1 MLYCQKQPLNVR
13 PTISHLVQEGN
24 LLMSFDTKERIAITV
39 LSMIRQQPI
48 GKITVQQ
55 IMARTNMKRQ
65 SFYYHF
71 KDIYDV
77 LDWSVRR
84 YFCVPFSYRPEQSF
98 DAWCEQTL
106 TYLSDNQSYARKVA
120 LALGEERVR
129 NLFSPVIQPQVDRLL
144 FHTVEPVLDEDQRIA
159 REIVTRVI
167 MQSFYQLV
175 TDHTKLRV
183 DVQMRNAHALLK
195 VLAP

>member
-1 MLYCQKQPLNVR
+1 
-13 PTISHLVQEGN
+13 
-24 LLMSFDTKERIAITV
+24 MSFDTKERIAITV

-84 YFCVPFSYRPEQSF
+84 YFCVPFSYRQEQSF

-129 NLFSPVIQPQVDRLL
+129 NLFTPVIQPQVDRLL
-144 FHTVEPVLDEDQRIA
+144 FQTVEPVLDEDQRIA
-159 REIVTRVI
+159 RDIVTRVI
-167 MQSFYQLV
+167 MQAFYQIV

-183 DVQMRNAHALLK
+183 DAHMRNVHALLK

>member
-1 MLYCQKQPLNVR
+1 
-13 PTISHLVQEGN
+13 
-24 LLMSFDTKERIAITV
+24 MSFDTKERIAVTV
-39 LSMIRQQPI
+39 LSMIRQHPLS
-48 GKITVQQ
+48 KITVQQ

-120 LALGEERVR
+120 LALGEERIC

-144 FHTVEPVLDEDQRIA
+144 FHSTDPVLDEDQTIA
-159 REIVTRVI
+159 RDIVTRVI
-167 MQSFYQLV
+167 MSTFFQIV
-175 TDHTKLRV
+175 TDHSKIRV
-183 DVQMRNAHALLK
+183 DANMRSVHALLK
-195 VLAP
+195 VLDR

>member
-1 MLYCQKQPLNVR
+1 
-13 PTISHLVQEGN
+13 
-24 LLMSFDTKERIAITV
+24 MSYDTKERIAVTV

-48 GKITVQQ
+48 SKITVQQ

-106 TYLSDNQSYARKVA
+106 TYLSNNQSYARKVA
-120 LALGEERVR
+120 MALGGERVR

-144 FHTVEPVLDEDQRIA
+144 FNSTEPILDEDQTIA
-159 REIVTRVI
+159 RDIVTRVI
-167 MQSFYQLV
+167 MQAFFQIV
-175 TDHTKLRV
+175 TDHTKIRV
-183 DVQMRNAHALLK
+183 DEHMRNVHALIK
-195 VLAP
+195 VLAS

>member
-1 MLYCQKQPLNVR
+1 
-13 PTISHLVQEGN
+13 
-24 LLMSFDTKERIAITV
+24 MSFDTKERIAVTV

-48 GKITVQQ
+48 SKITVQQ

-84 YFCVPFSYRPEQSF
+84 YFCVPFSYRPEQTF

-106 TYLSDNQSYARKVA
+106 TYLSDNQNYSRKVA
-120 LALGEERVR
+120 LALGEERIC
-129 NLFSPVIQPQVDRLL
+129 NLFSP
-144 FHTVEPVLDEDQRIA
+144 
-159 REIVTRVI
+159 
-167 MQSFYQLV
+167 
-175 TDHTKLRV
+175 
-183 DVQMRNAHALLK
+183 
-195 VLAP
+195 

>member
-1 MLYCQKQPLNVR
+1 
-13 PTISHLVQEGN
+13 
-24 LLMSFDTKERIAITV
+24 MSYDTKERIAITV
-39 LSMIRQQPI
+39 LSMIRQQPV

-77 LDWSVRR
+77 LDWSARR
-84 YFCVPFSYRPEQSF
+84 YFCVPFSYRPEQDF

-106 TYLSDNQSYARKVA
+106 TYLSENQSYARKVA

-129 NLFSPVIQPQVDRLL
+129 RLFSPVIQPQVDRLL
-144 FHTVEPVLDEDQRIA
+144 FRTTEPVLDEDQKIA
-159 REIVTRVI
+159 RDIVTRVI
-167 MQSFYQLV
+167 MIAFYQIV
-175 TDHTKLRV
+175 TDHTKIRV
-183 DVQMRNAHALLK
+183 EDHMRNIHALVR
-195 VLAP
+195 VLVP

>member
-1 MLYCQKQPLNVR
+1 
-13 PTISHLVQEGN
+13 
-24 LLMSFDTKERIAITV
+24 MSYDTKERIAITV

-48 GKITVQQ
+48 SKITVQQ

-106 TYLSDNQSYARKVA
+106 TYLSDHQSYARKVA
-120 LALGEERVR
+120 LALGEERICR
-129 NLFSPVIQPQVDRLL
+129 LFSPVIQPQVDRLL
-144 FHTVEPVLDEDQRIA
+144 FHTTEPVLDEEQTIA
-159 REIVTRVI
+159 QDIVTRVI
-167 MQSFYQLV
+167 MHAFFELV
-175 TDHTKLRV
+175 TAHPKIRPE
-183 DVQMRNAHALLK
+183 VQMRSIHALLK